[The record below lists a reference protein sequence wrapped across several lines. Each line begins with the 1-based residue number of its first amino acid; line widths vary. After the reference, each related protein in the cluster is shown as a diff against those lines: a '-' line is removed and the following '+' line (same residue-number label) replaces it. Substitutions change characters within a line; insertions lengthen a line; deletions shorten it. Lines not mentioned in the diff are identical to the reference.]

1 MPHHWT
7 ERDDMAALY
16 VYRFGVEGTPY
27 SIISMAESL
36 GIGHKSFKM
45 RLRNYLA
52 IEGKGGL
59 ENYARQSRA
68 IYERHGTSPALLLRD
83 LAFPELKK

>member
-1 MPHHWT
+1 MAHHWT
-7 ERDDMAALY
+7 EQDDMAALY

-27 SIISMAESL
+27 SINSMAERL

-45 RLRNYLA
+45 RLRNYRA

-59 ENYARQSRA
+59 ENYARQSQA
-68 IYERHGTSPALLLRD
+68 IYERHCNTPAHLLCD
-83 LAFPELKK
+83 LAFPDLKK